1 MARKPIHLQAAG
13 KLTPRDRIWAAIRG
27 LRQFAPASTFAEIA
41 DYVVKHAPAEAVTRR
56 IDEDTIKT
64 YVESLVRAGFV
75 RRLNPARSARYEPA
89 RFQIARD
96 VGIEAPRVT
105 KAGKLVTQGGGRE
118 ALWRSMKI
126 LKTFT
131 RAELAQAASTASNKV
146 DDEEANTYVY
156 FLAKAGYLAVLK
168 PGKPHHP
175 ARYRFIQAK
184 NTGPRAPQIQR
195 VRHVYDPNLG
205 AVVWHPEASA

>member
-27 LRQFAPASTFAEIA
+27 LRRFSPSSTFAEIA

-64 YVESLVRAGFV
+64 YVESLVKGDYL
-75 RRLNPARSARYEPA
+75 RRMNPKRGARYEPA
-89 RFQIARD
+89 DFALLRD

-105 KAGKLVTQGGGRE
+105 RGGKTVTQGGGRE

-131 RAELAQAASTASNKV
+131 RGELAQAASTASNKV
-146 DDEEANTYVY
+146 GDEEASTYVY
-156 FLAKAGYLAVLK
+156 YLVKAGYVIEVK
-168 PGKPHHP
+168 PGKSHHP
-175 ARYRFIQAK
+175 ARYRFLAAK
-184 NTGPRAPQIQR
+184 NTGPRAPMIQR

-205 AVVWHPEASA
+205 VVVWHPEANA